1 MAKNRPGVAPPFIQM
16 ELSLKTSLEQSMA
29 VQVWITEG
37 MDLAAESIGEV
48 HSFDTDFCIER
59 TRCYA
64 LSEISEHAASGSD
77 ADWRACVLRPFA
89 GKFRGV
95 AVLSMEAD
103 EALAWVVAD
112 GAKKDI
118 VGTYID
124 LGGRLVEGL
133 IESARKAVEP
143 DLNLGCPRFRED
155 TLTGCLLSTHAPS
168 DTVAIA
174 SQVRV
179 RSSGRELEGQLH
191 VLMDP
196 KSMGQLLGALS
207 VSLH

>member
-1 MAKNRPGVAPPFIQM
+1 
-16 ELSLKTSLEQSMA
+16 
-29 VQVWITEG
+29 
-37 MDLAAESIGEV
+37 
-48 HSFDTDFCIER
+48 
-59 TRCYA
+59 
-64 LSEISEHAASGSD
+64 
-77 ADWRACVLRPFA
+77 
-89 GKFRGV
+89 
-95 AVLSMEAD
+95 
-103 EALAWVVAD
+103 VAD

-124 LGGRLVEGL
+124 LGGRVVEGL
-133 IESARKAVEP
+133 IEAARKAVEP
-143 DLNLGCPRFRED
+143 NLSLGCSRFRED

-174 SQVRV
+174 SWVRM
-179 RSSGRELEGQLH
+179 RSGGRELDGQLH

>member
-1 MAKNRPGVAPPFIQM
+1 M
-16 ELSLKTSLEQSMA
+16 ELSVKTSLEQSMA

-37 MDLAAESIGEV
+37 MDLAAESISEV

-64 LSEISEHAASGSD
+64 LSEISEHAARGSD
-77 ADWRACVLRPFA
+77 ADWRACVLRPFT

-143 DLNLGCPRFRED
+143 NLSLGCPRFRED

-179 RSSGRELEGQLH
+179 RSSGHELEGQLH

>member
-1 MAKNRPGVAPPFIQM
+1 
-16 ELSLKTSLEQSMA
+16 MA
-29 VQVWITEG
+29 VQLWITEG
-37 MDLAAESIGEV
+37 MDLAAESISEV
-48 HSFDTDFCIER
+48 HSFDTDLCVER

-64 LSEISEHAASGSD
+64 LSELGEHDVDEGEAG
-77 ADWRACVLRPFA
+77 WRACVMRPFS

-95 AVLSMEAD
+95 AILSMEAD

-124 LGGRLVEGL
+124 LAGRVVEGL
-133 IESARKAVEP
+133 IEAARKAVEP
-143 DLNLGCPRFRED
+143 NLSLGCSRFRED

-174 SQVRV
+174 SWVRM
-179 RSSGRELEGQLH
+179 RSGGRELDGQLH

>member
-1 MAKNRPGVAPPFIQM
+1 M
-16 ELSLKTSLEQSMA
+16 KTSLEQSMA

-37 MDLAAESIGEV
+37 MDLAAERISEI
-48 HSFDTDFCIER
+48 HSFDTDLCIER

-64 LSEISEHAASGSD
+64 LSEISEHAADESD
-77 ADWRACVLRPFA
+77 ADWRACVLRPFT

-95 AVLSMEAD
+95 AILSMEAD

-124 LGGRLVEGL
+124 LAGRLVEGL
-133 IESARKAVEP
+133 IDSARKAVEP
-143 DLNLGCPRFRED
+143 NLNLGCSRFRED

-174 SQVRV
+174 SRV
-179 RSSGRELEGQLH
+179 RIRSGGRELDGQLH

>member
-1 MAKNRPGVAPPFIQM
+1 M
-16 ELSLKTSLEQSMA
+16 EFSLKTSLEQSMA

-37 MDLAAESIGEV
+37 MDLAADRVGDV
-48 HSFDTDFCIER
+48 HSFDTDICVER

-64 LSEISEHAASGSD
+64 LSEISEHAGGESES
-77 ADWRACVLRPFA
+77 DWRSCVLRPFG

-112 GAKKDI
+112 GGKKDI

-124 LGGRLVEGL
+124 LGARLVEGL

-143 DLNLGCPRFRED
+143 DLTLGCARFRED

-174 SQVRV
+174 SRLRV
-179 RSSGRELEGQLH
+179 RSGGHELEGELH
-191 VLMDP
+191 ILMDP
-196 KSMGQLLGALS
+196 KSMGQLLGSLS

>member
-1 MAKNRPGVAPPFIQM
+1 
-16 ELSLKTSLEQSMA
+16 MA
-29 VQVWITEG
+29 VQLWITEG
-37 MDLAAESIGEV
+37 MDLAAESISEV
-48 HSFDTDFCIER
+48 HSFDTDLCVER

-64 LSEISEHAASGSD
+64 LSELGKHDVDEGEAG
-77 ADWRACVLRPFA
+77 WRACVLRPFS

-95 AVLSMEAD
+95 AILSMEAD

-124 LGGRLVEGL
+124 LGGRVVEGL
-133 IESARKAVEP
+133 IEAARKAVEP
-143 DLNLGCPRFRED
+143 DLSLGCSRFRED

-174 SQVRV
+174 SWVRM
-179 RSSGRELEGQLH
+179 RSGGRELDGQLH